1 MRHKTKA
8 SGADATLWWRP
19 ILRGSL
25 VGLATILLLFILLA
39 LLLSFGLLPLG
50 VAPAAASV
58 AMAVGGFFAGLTAAK
73 KQGQNGLL
81 VGAACGAG
89 LFLLF
94 TLIGLAAFGQTP
106 GISTLIRLIIFV
118 VAGAI
123 GGIIG
128 VGSANQRKIV

>member
-8 SGADATLWWRP
+8 SGTDTAAWWRP

-25 VGLATILLLFILLA
+25 VGLAAILLLFVLLA

-50 VAPAAASV
+50 AAPAAASV
-58 AMAVGGFFAGLTAAK
+58 AMAIGGFLAGLIAAK
-73 KQGQNGLL
+73 QLGQNGLL
-81 VGAACGAG
+81 IGAACGAI

-106 GISTLIRLIIFV
+106 GVSTLIRLVIFV
-118 VAGAI
+118 VAAAI

>member
-1 MRHKTKA
+1 MRQKTKA
-8 SGADATLWWRP
+8 SGADAPLWWRP
-19 ILRGSL
+19 NLRGSL

-58 AMAVGGFFAGLTAAK
+58 AMAAGGFFAGLTAAK
-73 KQGQNGLL
+73 RLGQNGLL